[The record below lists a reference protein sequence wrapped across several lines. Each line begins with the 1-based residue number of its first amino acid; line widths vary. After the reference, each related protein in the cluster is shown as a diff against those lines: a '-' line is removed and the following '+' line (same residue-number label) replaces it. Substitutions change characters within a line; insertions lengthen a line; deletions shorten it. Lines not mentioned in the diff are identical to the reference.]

1 MAGPTG
7 PFATALQSTDLNHFC
22 TKDPGFGIACQTT
35 SASQI
40 IFVLLEDFF
49 GTGMAQGVTVLRADA
64 NDSLLCVTC
73 SHSVNAVNIL
83 LAL

>member
-1 MAGPTG
+1 M
-7 PFATALQSTDLNHFC
+7 
-22 TKDPGFGIACQTT
+22 FGIACQTT

-40 IFVLLEDFF
+40 ILALFEDFF
-49 GTGMAQGVTVLRADA
+49 ETGMAQGVTVLRADA

-73 SHSVNAVNIL
+73 SNSVNAVNIL